1 MQHYLLPDCWFNTF
15 TIEMRFRILPHL
27 TPESSTFI
35 DCFQL
40 FLVIAF
46 QIVNRGAS
54 TITGTENL
62 VLICFLNITFSTRV
76 TITFWIVSFQIPIRV
91 VAENI
96 IRHPRTDTYAFIW
109 FFIINQKCLRLE
121 TSKIIHYLP

>member
-1 MQHYLLPDCWFNTF
+1 
-15 TIEMRFRILPHL
+15 MRFRILPHL
-27 TPESSTFI
+27 TPESFTFI

-46 QIVNRGAS
+46 QIVNGGAP

-76 TITFWIVSFQIPIRV
+76 TSHFELFSFR
-91 VAENI
+91 
-96 IRHPRTDTYAFIW
+96 FIS
-109 FFIINQKCLRLE
+109 E
-121 TSKIIHYLP
+121 